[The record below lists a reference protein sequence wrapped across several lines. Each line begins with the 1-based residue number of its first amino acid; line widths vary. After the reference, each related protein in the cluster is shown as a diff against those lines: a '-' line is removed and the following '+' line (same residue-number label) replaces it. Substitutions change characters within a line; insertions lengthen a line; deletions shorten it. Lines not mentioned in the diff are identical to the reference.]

1 MAQWVDTLAMHAYRP
16 ELTHT
21 ITRTKVEERT
31 NSTTL
36 SSDLHLCAYPHN
48 NNRICSQIWSFL
60 LRLSVWIKS
69 NHLFVLIYV
78 FSKTSGPMATLTM
91 LEFCW
96 ESKWKYNQ
104 DKMGSWEVMLF
115 YWSQESL
122 VMKVSFRWLLEQ
134 STWVLFVIVS
144 LPTSPLC
151 PHYQFQL
158 KNKHSG
164 TAFKDSFFNMSSSLC
179 K

>member
-1 MAQWVDTLAMHAYRP
+1 MGRHSCHACLSAWVNPHNNP
-16 ELTHT
+16 H
-21 ITRTKVEERT
+21 KVEERT

-69 NHLFVLIYV
+69 NHLFVLIYF

-151 PHYQFQL
+151 PQL
-158 KNKHSG
+158 GPLSISAEKQTLWYSI
-164 TAFKDSFFNMSSSLC
+164 
-179 K
+179 